1 MKLYLVRHG
10 ETDWNKERRI
20 QGQADIPLNEFGR
33 NLAKK
38 TALGLKNIPFAV
50 CYSSP
55 LERAVETAQL
65 ILGGR
70 DVPIF
75 TDKRIEEMTF
85 GEWEGKCCSKK
96 GWELPESFR
105 AFFND
110 PEHYEPAPSGESFA
124 DVKART
130 GDFLLWLAG
139 QKQYQEQNILI
150 TTHGAALA
158 GMLNYMKK
166 RPLSEYW
173 GQGVHKNCAVTEA
186 AVLGESF
193 QVLSENKVY
202 YDDEVK
208 PWQE

>member
-1 MKLYLVRHG
+1 M
-10 ETDWNKERRI
+10 
-20 QGQADIPLNEFGR
+20 
-33 NLAKK
+33 
-38 TALGLKNIPFAV
+38 
-50 CYSSP
+50 
-55 LERAVETAQL
+55 ETAQL

-75 TDKRIEEMTF
+75 TDKRIEEMAF

-105 AFFND
+105 AFFHD

-124 DVKART
+124 QVRTRT

-150 TTHGAALA
+150 ATHGAALA

-166 RPLSEYW
+166 RPLAEYW

-186 AVLGESF
+186 VVSGESF

-208 PWQE
+208 PW

>member
-38 TALGLKNIPFAV
+38 TAFGLKNVPFAA

-75 TDKRIEEMTF
+75 TDKRIEEMAF

-105 AFFND
+105 AFFHD

-124 DVKART
+124 QVRTRT

-150 TTHGAALA
+150 ATHGAALA

-166 RPLSEYW
+166 GRLPNIGGREFIKIVQLQRLWY
-173 GQGVHKNCAVTEA
+173 QG
-186 AVLGESF
+186 
-193 QVLSENKVY
+193 KVFRCCR
-202 YDDEVK
+202 K
-208 PWQE
+208 IRFIMTMK